1 MQICKVNFKFVTR
14 IKSCVR
20 GFIESTCN
28 KNRFETFDNVN
39 FTNIFQEN
47 SIRDVYTRARQL
59 LEISKR
65 VLINFSL
72 IHDESGGW
80 HKCGRC
86 QDSFET
92 RQLYTRNANSYKHP
106 FHPPFFPH
114 IFFAAFSF
122 VHSTYLRK
130 YTHTH
135 THTRAR
141 DIGVYKYIRDTRT
154 EEARE
159 EEKRE
164 ERREQSPGFLAHSPC
179 HWFD

>member
-1 MQICKVNFKFVTR
+1 MNFKFVTR

-47 SIRDVYTRARQL
+47 SIRDVYTRAQQL

-65 VLINFSL
+65 VLINFSPTRVADGISADDARTL
-72 IHDESGGW
+72 LKRVNFIHATP
-80 HKCGRC
+80 
-86 QDSFET
+86 T
-92 RQLYTRNANSYKHP
+92 RTNIHS
-106 FHPPFFPH
+106 PFFPH

-135 THTRAR
+135 THTHARA
-141 DIGVYKYIRDTRT
+141 T
-154 EEARE
+154 
-159 EEKRE
+159 
-164 ERREQSPGFLAHSPC
+164 
-179 HWFD
+179 